1 MKPNHQFSF
10 LRNNAVSPDIAIL
23 TKLYLPILG
32 REAVALYL
40 YLLSFVDNGQK
51 QHLFSQILNHLD
63 FGLNILEESFERL
76 AAIKLVDLY
85 QTDDHYLVQ
94 LHPTLTAEEF
104 FSHNVFSRLLEKKI
118 GEAAAEA
125 LRPENPSGEKLA
137 KPFMQVFGMEA
148 EQPRAVRKANDF
160 DLEYFKQRM
169 AQDNLRFA
177 NEKEDVLELFAIA
190 EQKKWT
196 WYETYVLARE
206 TAVSQVISTKRM
218 KQKLTQK
225 PAEGQFSKQEQ
236 SIIQEAKRTS
246 PMVFLAEIKKT
257 RQAAITRTERKLLL
271 DLAELGLLD
280 EVINVVLLLTFN
292 KVDSANL
299 NEKYALKVANDFSY
313 QKVTTA
319 EDAVLKI
326 RERNQQPQ
334 NRSAKS
340 GQGSSK
346 SNVPDWS
353 QPDYKNET
361 SAEKQAELEE
371 QKRRLLAKLEGGG
384 E

>member
-32 REAVALYL
+32 REAIALYL
-40 YLLSFVDNGQK
+40 YLLSFGDNGQK

-85 QTDDHYLVQ
+85 QRDDHYLVQ

-104 FSHNVFSRLLEKKI
+104 FSHNVYSRLLEKKI

-125 LRPENPSGEKLA
+125 LRPENPSGEKLV

-148 EQPRAVRKANDF
+148 EQARAVRKANDF

-218 KQKLTQK
+218 KQKLAQK

-280 EVINVVLLLTFN
+280 EVINVILLLTFN

-319 EDAVLKI
+319 EEAVLRI
-326 RERNQQPQ
+326 RERNQQLQ
-334 NRSAKS
+334 NRPAKS
-340 GQGSSK
+340 GQGSTK

>member
-1 MKPNHQFSF
+1 
-10 LRNNAVSPDIAIL
+10 
-23 TKLYLPILG
+23 
-32 REAVALYL
+32 
-40 YLLSFVDNGQK
+40 
-51 QHLFSQILNHLD
+51 
-63 FGLNILEESFERL
+63 
-76 AAIKLVDLY
+76 
-85 QTDDHYLVQ
+85 
-94 LHPTLTAEEF
+94 
-104 FSHNVFSRLLEKKI
+104 
-118 GEAAAEA
+118 
-125 LRPENPSGEKLA
+125 
-137 KPFMQVFGMEA
+137 
-148 EQPRAVRKANDF
+148 
-160 DLEYFKQRM
+160 
-169 AQDNLRFA
+169 
-177 NEKEDVLELFAIA
+177 
-190 EQKKWT
+190 
-196 WYETYVLARE
+196 
-206 TAVSQVISTKRM
+206 M
-218 KQKLTQK
+218 KQKLAQK

-280 EVINVVLLLTFN
+280 EVINVILLLTFN

-319 EDAVLKI
+319 EEAVLKI
-326 RERNQQPQ
+326 RERNQQSQ
-334 NRSAKS
+334 NRPAKS
-340 GQGSSK
+340 GQGSTK

-361 SAEKQAELEE
+361 SAERQAELEE

>member
-10 LRNNAVSPDIAIL
+10 LRNNAVIPDIAIL

-32 REAVALYL
+32 REAVTLYL
-40 YLLSFVDNGQK
+40 YLLSFGDNGQK

-104 FSHNVFSRLLEKKI
+104 FSHNVYSRLLEKKI
-118 GEAAAEA
+118 GEAAADA
-125 LRPENPSGEKLA
+125 LRPENPSGEKLV

-177 NEKEDVLELFAIA
+177 NEKEDLLELFAIA

-218 KQKLTQK
+218 KQKLAQK
-225 PAEGQFSKQEQ
+225 PAEGQFSKQEL

-280 EVINVVLLLTFN
+280 EVINVILLLTFN
-292 KVDSANL
+292 KVDTANL
-299 NEKYALKVANDFSY
+299 KEKYALKVAKDCS
-313 QKVTTA
+313 
-319 EDAVLKI
+319 
-326 RERNQQPQ
+326 
-334 NRSAKS
+334 
-340 GQGSSK
+340 
-346 SNVPDWS
+346 
-353 QPDYKNET
+353 
-361 SAEKQAELEE
+361 
-371 QKRRLLAKLEGGG
+371 
-384 E
+384 

>member
-32 REAVALYL
+32 REAVTLYL

-51 QHLFSQILNHLD
+51 QHLFSQILNHLN

-85 QTDDHYLVQ
+85 QTDDHYLIQ
-94 LHPTLTAEEF
+94 LYPTLTAEEF
-104 FSHNVFSRLLEKKI
+104 FSHNVYSRLLEKKI
-118 GEAAAEA
+118 GEAAADA
-125 LRPENPSGEKLA
+125 LRPENPSGEKLV

-148 EQPRAVRKANDF
+148 EQPRAVRKSNDF

-177 NEKEDVLELFAIA
+177 NEKEDLLELFAIA

-206 TAVSQVISTKRM
+206 TAVSQVISIKRM
-218 KQKLTQK
+218 KQKLAQK
-225 PAEGQFSKQEQ
+225 PVECQFSKQEL

-280 EVINVVLLLTFN
+280 EVINVILLLTFN

-319 EDAVLKI
+319 EEAVLKI

-334 NRSAKS
+334 NRPAKS
-340 GQGSSK
+340 GQGSRK

>member
-1 MKPNHQFSF
+1 MVMGYEDVFAEASK
-10 LRNNAVSPDIAIL
+10 L
-23 TKLYLPILG
+23 TGKVYLDPS
-32 REAVALYL
+32 RTNVYL
-40 YLLSFVDNGQK
+40 Y
-51 QHLFSQILNHLD
+51 SQIKANIEK
-63 FGLNILEESFERL
+63 GLNLTSSLKTIKNEVELKNFDYAMEKDGAAMVKILKWVEENAGNGITEWDVSEQLLKFRAEGKDFLEESFERL

-85 QTDDHYLVQ
+85 QTDDYYLVQ

-104 FSHNVFSRLLEKKI
+104 FSHNVYSRLLEKKI
-118 GEAAAEA
+118 GEAAADA
-125 LRPENPSGEKLA
+125 LRPENPSGDKLI
-137 KPFMQVFGMEA
+137 KPFMQVFGMED
-148 EQPRAVRKANDF
+148 EQARAVRKANDF
-160 DLEYFKQRM
+160 GLEYFKQRM

-218 KQKLTQK
+218 KQKLAQK

-319 EDAVLKI
+319 EEAVLKI

-334 NRSAKS
+334 NRPPS
-340 GQGSSK
+340 
-346 SNVPDWS
+346 P
-353 QPDYKNET
+353 
-361 SAEKQAELEE
+361 QAA
-371 QKRRLLAKLEGGG
+371 QNRG
-384 E
+384 

>member
-104 FSHNVFSRLLEKKI
+104 FSHNVYSRLLEKKI

-177 NEKEDVLELFAIA
+177 NEKEDLLELFAIA

-218 KQKLTQK
+218 KQKLAQK

-319 EDAVLKI
+319 EEAVLKI

>member
-32 REAVALYL
+32 REAAALYL

-94 LHPTLTAEEF
+94 LHPTLTTEEF
-104 FSHNVFSRLLEKKI
+104 FSHNVYSRLLEKKI
-118 GEAAAEA
+118 GEAAADA
-125 LRPENPSGEKLA
+125 LRPENPSGEKLV

-148 EQPRAVRKANDF
+148 EQARAVRKANDF

-177 NEKEDVLELFAIA
+177 NEKEDLLELFAIA

-218 KQKLTQK
+218 KQKLAQK

-246 PMVFLAEIKKT
+246 PMVFLAEIKKI
-257 RQAAITRTERKLLL
+257 RQAFWTRLST
-271 DLAELGLLD
+271 
-280 EVINVVLLLTFN
+280 
-292 KVDSANL
+292 
-299 NEKYALKVANDFSY
+299 
-313 QKVTTA
+313 
-319 EDAVLKI
+319 
-326 RERNQQPQ
+326 
-334 NRSAKS
+334 
-340 GQGSSK
+340 
-346 SNVPDWS
+346 
-353 QPDYKNET
+353 
-361 SAEKQAELEE
+361 
-371 QKRRLLAKLEGGG
+371 
-384 E
+384 

>member
-32 REAVALYL
+32 REAVTLYL
-40 YLLSFVDNGQK
+40 YLLSFGDNGQK

-85 QTDDHYLVQ
+85 QTDDHYLIQ
-94 LHPTLTAEEF
+94 LYPTLTAEEF
-104 FSHNVFSRLLEKKI
+104 FSHNVYSRLLEKKI
-118 GEAAAEA
+118 GEAAADA
-125 LRPENPSGEKLA
+125 LRPENPSGEKLV

-148 EQPRAVRKANDF
+148 EQPRAVRKSNDF

-177 NEKEDVLELFAIA
+177 NEKEDLLELFAIA

-218 KQKLTQK
+218 KQKLAQK
-225 PAEGQFSKQEQ
+225 PVECQFSKQEQ

-280 EVINVVLLLTFN
+280 EVINVILLLTFN

-319 EDAVLKI
+319 EEAVLKI

-334 NRSAKS
+334 NRPAKS
-340 GQGSSK
+340 GQGSRK

>member
-32 REAVALYL
+32 REAVTLYL
-40 YLLSFVDNGQK
+40 YLLSFGDNWQK

-104 FSHNVFSRLLEKKI
+104 FSHNVYSRLLEKKI
-118 GEAAAEA
+118 GEAAADA
-125 LRPENPSGEKLA
+125 LRPENPSGEKLV

-177 NEKEDVLELFAIA
+177 NEKEDLLELFAIA

-218 KQKLTQK
+218 KQKLAQN
-225 PAEGQFSKQEQ
+225 PVEGQFSKQEQ

-280 EVINVVLLLTFN
+280 EVINVILLLTFN

-319 EDAVLKI
+319 EEAVLKI
-326 RERNQQPQ
+326 RERNQQTN
-334 NRSAKS
+334 NRPA
-340 GQGSSK
+340 QVSSVSTK

>member
-32 REAVALYL
+32 REALTLYL

-63 FGLNILEESFERL
+63 FGLNVLEESFERL

-85 QTDDHYLVQ
+85 QTDDHYLIQ
-94 LHPTLTAEEF
+94 LYPTLTAEEF
-104 FSHNVFSRLLEKKI
+104 FSHNVYSRLLEKKI
-118 GEAAAEA
+118 GEAAADA
-125 LRPENPSGEKLA
+125 LRPENPSGEKLV

-148 EQPRAVRKANDF
+148 EQPRTVRKANDF

-177 NEKEDVLELFAIA
+177 NEKEDLLELFAIA

-206 TAVSQVISTKRM
+206 TAVSQIISTKRM
-218 KQKLTQK
+218 KQKLAQK

-280 EVINVVLLLTFN
+280 EVINVILLLTFN

-319 EDAVLKI
+319 EEAVLKI

-334 NRSAKS
+334 SRPAKS
-340 GQGSSK
+340 GQVSTK

>member
-32 REAVALYL
+32 REAVTLYL
-40 YLLSFVDNGQK
+40 YLLSFGDNGQK

-85 QTDDHYLVQ
+85 QTDDHYLIQ
-94 LHPTLTAEEF
+94 LYPTLTAEEF
-104 FSHNVFSRLLEKKI
+104 FSHNVYSRLLEKKI
-118 GEAAAEA
+118 GEAAADA
-125 LRPENPSGEKLA
+125 LRPENPSGEKLV

-148 EQPRAVRKANDF
+148 EQPRAVRKSNDF

-177 NEKEDVLELFAIA
+177 NEKEDLLELFAIA

-218 KQKLTQK
+218 KQKLAQK
-225 PAEGQFSKQEQ
+225 PAEGQFSKQEL

-280 EVINVVLLLTFN
+280 EVINVILLLTFN

-319 EDAVLKI
+319 EEAVLKI
-326 RERNQQPQ
+326 RERNQQTN
-334 NRSAKS
+334 NRPAQVSSAS
-340 GQGSSK
+340 TK

>member
-32 REAVALYL
+32 REAVTLYL

-104 FSHNVFSRLLEKKI
+104 FSHNVYSRLLEKKI
-118 GEAAAEA
+118 GEAAADA
-125 LRPENPSGEKLA
+125 LRPENPSGEKMV

-177 NEKEDVLELFAIA
+177 NEKEDLLELFAIA

-218 KQKLTQK
+218 KQKLAQK
-225 PAEGQFSKQEQ
+225 PVEGQFSKQEL

-319 EDAVLKI
+319 EEAVLKI

-334 NRSAKS
+334 SRPAKF
-340 GQGSSK
+340 GQGSTK

-361 SAEKQAELEE
+361 SAEKQAKLEE

>member
-32 REAVALYL
+32 REAVTLYL

-104 FSHNVFSRLLEKKI
+104 FSHNVYSRLLEKKI
-118 GEAAAEA
+118 GEAAADA
-125 LRPENPSGEKLA
+125 LRPENPSGEKLV

-177 NEKEDVLELFAIA
+177 NEKEDLLELFAIA

-218 KQKLTQK
+218 KQKLAQK

-236 SIIQEAKRTS
+236 SIIQEAKRIS

-280 EVINVVLLLTFN
+280 EVINVILLLTFN

-319 EDAVLKI
+319 EEAVLKI

-334 NRSAKS
+334 NRPAKS
-340 GQGSSK
+340 GQGSRK

>member
-32 REAVALYL
+32 REAVTLYL
-40 YLLSFVDNGQK
+40 YLLSFGDNGQK

-76 AAIKLVDLY
+76 AAIKLVDLF
-85 QTDDHYLVQ
+85 QTDDYYLVQ

-104 FSHNVFSRLLEKKI
+104 FSQHVYSRLLEKKI
-118 GEAAAEA
+118 GEAAADA
-125 LRPENPSGEKLA
+125 LRPENPSGEKLV

-148 EQPRAVRKANDF
+148 EQPRIVRKANDF

-177 NEKEDVLELFAIA
+177 NEKEDLLELFAIA

-218 KQKLTQK
+218 KQKLAQK

-280 EVINVVLLLTFN
+280 EVINVILLLTFN

-319 EDAVLKI
+319 EEAVLKI
-326 RERNQQPQ
+326 RERNQQLQ
-334 NRSAKS
+334 NRPAKS
-340 GQGSSK
+340 GQGSIK

-384 E
+384 D

>member
-104 FSHNVFSRLLEKKI
+104 FSHNVYSRLLEKKI

-177 NEKEDVLELFAIA
+177 NEKEDLLELFAIA

-218 KQKLTQK
+218 KQKLAQK
-225 PAEGQFSKQEQ
+225 PAEGQFSKQEL